1 MKKRRCHLCGKRLKK
16 GGLKYHLKAELISDF
31 DGYLSVP
38 YNEKKDYAQEI
49 KETVEALKGKSGKEL
64 EEEVYQK
71 FELLLCVDCK
81 KRLVSFLKSREKE

>member
-1 MKKRRCHLCGKRLKK
+1 M
-16 GGLKYHLKAELISDF
+16 KYHLKAEFISDF

-38 YNEKKDYAQEI
+38 YDEKKNYAQEI
-49 KETVEALKGKSGKEL
+49 KDTVEALKGKSGKEL

>member
-1 MKKRRCHLCGKRLKK
+1 MKKRRCHLCGKRFKK

-38 YNEKKDYAQEI
+38 YDEKKDYAQEI
-49 KETVEALKGKSGKEL
+49 KDTIEASKGKSEKEL

-71 FELLLCVDCK
+71 FEFLLCVDCK

>member
-1 MKKRRCHLCGKRLKK
+1 
-16 GGLKYHLKAELISDF
+16 LKYHLKAEFISDF

-49 KETVEALKGKSGKEL
+49 KDTVEALKGKSGKEL

>member
-38 YNEKKDYAQEI
+38 YDQKKDYAQEI
-49 KETVEALKGKSGKEL
+49 KDTIAASKGKSDKEL

-71 FELLLCVDCK
+71 FEFLFCPDCK
-81 KRLVSFLKSREKE
+81 TRLVSFLKSRKRE

>member
-1 MKKRRCHLCGKRLKK
+1 M
-16 GGLKYHLKAELISDF
+16 KYHLKAEFISDF

-38 YNEKKDYAQEI
+38 YNEKKNYAQEI
-49 KETVEALKGKSGKEL
+49 KDTVEALKDKSGKEL